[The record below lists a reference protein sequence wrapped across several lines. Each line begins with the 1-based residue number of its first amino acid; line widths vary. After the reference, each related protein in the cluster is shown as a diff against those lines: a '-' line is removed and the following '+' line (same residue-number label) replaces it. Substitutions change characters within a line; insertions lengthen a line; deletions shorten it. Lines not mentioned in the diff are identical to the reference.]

1 VSKFR
6 PPRRS
11 GWRAPW
17 ISGVLA
23 VLIAAALAGA
33 GAVAGAQEADPNADQ
48 SAVAE
53 QGADQNEDQGAGA
66 QGGATT
72 TTEGDDG
79 GGDDGA
85 VGGATT
91 TTAAGDGAGGDGDGD
106 GDADGDGA
114 AGEDT
119 TTTTAAGGGQGAAID
134 NSNFKDLDPNS
145 GVQTGTVFNDTPY
158 GEIPGNTPQ
167 VLIQRP
173 GSGRIIPLNREL
185 TVRARFDN
193 FVPGFFSNPQ
203 AEYGLGTQRLDENGN
218 VQGHNHACFQRI
230 SRRGTVPEETCNSFV
245 VMAQEGDS
253 DILVGTAP
261 PLTEPGRY
269 RLCVD
274 AAAGNHYP
282 ATRAFAQRGGPVDC
296 VRVLAMDFNQL
307 NGANQ

>member
-1 VSKFR
+1 VSSFR

-17 ISGVLA
+17 VSGVLA

-33 GAVAGAQEADPNADQ
+33 GAAAGAQEADPGADQ
-48 SAVAE
+48 SAVA
-53 QGADQNEDQGAGA
+53 DQGAGQDPA
-66 QGGATT
+66 AEPEESTSTTEAAVDDATT
-72 TTEGDDG
+72 TTEAGDGAGDDAAE
-79 GGDDGA
+79 GDDA
-85 VGGATT
+85 TADDTTT
-91 TTAAGDGAGGDGDGD
+91 TTAAGDGAG
-106 GDADGDGA
+106 
-114 AGEDT
+114 AG
-119 TTTTAAGGGQGAAID
+119 ID
-134 NSNFKDLDPNS
+134 NSNNKGLDPNS

-173 GSGRIIPLNREL
+173 GSGRIVPLNQEL

-203 AEYGLGTQRLDENGN
+203 AEYGLGTQRLDDNGN
-218 VQGHNHACFQRI
+218 VQGHNHACFQRVARDG
-230 SRRGTVPEETCNSFV
+230 SVPAETCNSFV
-245 VMAQEGDS
+245 VMSQEGDS
-253 DILVGTAP
+253 DILVGIAP

-296 VRVLAMDFNQL
+296 VRVLAMDWRQLRRASNQ
-307 NGANQ
+307 

>member
-17 ISGVLA
+17 ISAVLA

-33 GAVAGAQEADPNADQ
+33 GAAAGAQEADPNADQ
-48 SAVAE
+48 SAVA
-53 QGADQNEDQGAGA
+53 DQGANQD
-66 QGGATT
+66 QGGGDGDDTT
-72 TTEGDDG
+72 TTTAAPDDG
-79 GGDDGA
+79 GGDGDD
-85 VGGATT
+85 ATT
-91 TTAAGDGAGGDGDGD
+91 TTAAGDDDGSGSGGDVFD
-106 GDADGDGA
+106 
-114 AGEDT
+114 DT
-119 TTTTAAGGGQGAAID
+119 TTTGADEAPAEEPAADPNG
-134 NSNFKDLDPNS
+134 NVNDLPLNS
-145 GVQTGTVFNDTPY
+145 GVQTGTVFNPVPY
-158 GEIPGNTPQ
+158 GEVPANTPQ

-193 FVPGFFSNPQ
+193 FQPGFFSNPQ
-203 AEYGLGTQRLDENGN
+203 AEYGVGTQRLNAEGN
-218 VQGHNHACFQRI
+218 VQGHNHACFQRVARDG
-230 SRRGTVPEETCNSFV
+230 SVPAETCASFV
-245 VMAQEGDS
+245 VMSQEGTS
-253 DILVGTAP
+253 DVLTGIAP

-296 VRVLAMDFNQL
+296 VRVLAMDFRQLRNQ
-307 NGANQ
+307 NQ